1 MVYVPLTVDTRIL
14 MKVCYQMVDLG
25 QKSGP
30 WIHLM
35 PGLRGWGAETTKG
48 DDDPKPGV
56 GAFTRH
62 PWRSAGMTNE
72 VTRAR

>member
-1 MVYVPLTVDTRIL
+1 
-14 MKVCYQMVDLG
+14 
-25 QKSGP
+25 
-30 WIHLM
+30 M
-35 PGLRGWGAETTKG
+35 PGLRGWGAEITNG